1 MPVFNIIFIPIKTM
15 DLSKILSISGKN
27 GLFKMISQGK
37 NNFIVESLE
46 DQKRFPAFQSEGVS
60 TLENIA
66 IYTHDDSVELKKL
79 FQNIYVKQEQQ
90 PLEYKA
96 MTDTQ
101 LRDYFSEI
109 LPDYDDERVFLSNI
123 KKVYQWYNIL
133 LKNDLI
139 SLDETET
146 SDELQVTSDESNG
159 ER

>member
-139 SLDETET
+139 SLDEEK
-146 SDELQVTSDESNG
+146 DEQ
-159 ER
+159 

>member
-1 MPVFNIIFIPIKTM
+1 LPVFNIIFIPIKTM